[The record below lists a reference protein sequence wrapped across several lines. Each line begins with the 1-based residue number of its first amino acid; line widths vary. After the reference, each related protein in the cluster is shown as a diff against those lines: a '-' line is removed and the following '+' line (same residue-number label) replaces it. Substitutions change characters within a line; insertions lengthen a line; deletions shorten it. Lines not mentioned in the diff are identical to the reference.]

1 MAKQT
6 INVPDVGEGVA
17 EVEIVSWA
25 VGVGDSVARLTTVA
39 EVMTD
44 KATVE
49 VPAPMDGVI
58 VELGGDVGDVL
69 TVGSPLFVMR
79 GEGDVDDEPNGT
91 DSSSTAEGVRRAEPV
106 TSPPPPAGIT
116 QRPHATGETPSTE
129 APQSPGPL
137 TSSAPAAQPP
147 PPSTPPRR
155 RKEGERPLAT
165 PAVRARARELGADL
179 RRIVG
184 TGPAGRITHDDLD
197 QFLQSPPSS
206 GVAPGAST
214 ATDRRPNTSIEE
226 VPVVGLRRRI
236 AERTLASTTTI
247 PHITYVDEV
256 DVTAL
261 EELRR
266 QLNRES
272 RDRTLQADGSADNRP
287 HLTVLP
293 FLVRALTNVIPDF
306 PHLNAHLIEADQA
319 RKAGGEVA
327 GAGTDT
333 LRVVG
338 GVHVG
343 IATQTGNGLIVPV
356 LRHAEA
362 HTVWSAA
369 AAIAELSE
377 ATRSGRARA
386 QDLSGSTISI
396 TSLGPLGGIVTTPV
410 INKPE
415 VAIVGVNKIVI
426 RPVWIDGEF
435 VPRKM
440 MNLSSSFDH
449 RVVDG
454 WDAAN
459 FVQAVRIQLEQPAL
473 LFIDRYEPGPSPA
486 DGDTGDEDGH
496 G

>member
-17 EVEIVSWA
+17 EVEIVSWT
-25 VGVGDSVARLTTVA
+25 VGVGDSVTRLSTVA

-49 VPAPMDGVI
+49 VPAPMDGI
-58 VELGGDVGDVL
+58 ITELGGAVGDVL

-79 GEGDVDDEPNGT
+79 GQGDVDDDGETGI
-91 DSSSTAEGVRRAEPV
+91 DGASGVEAEPV
-106 TSPPPPAGIT
+106 ISPPPPDGIT
-116 QRPHATGETPSTE
+116 LRPHSTGETPSTE
-129 APQSPGPL
+129 SPRPAPASI
-137 TSSAPAAQPP
+137 TSAPATQPP
-147 PPSTPPRR
+147 PPPTPPRR
-155 RKEGERPLAT
+155 RQEGERPLAT

-179 RRIVG
+179 RQISG

-197 QFLQSPPSS
+197 RFVQSPPSTMPAAV
-206 GVAPGAST
+206 GGTPMAART
-214 ATDRRPNTSIEE
+214 PNASIEE
-226 VPVVGLRRRI
+226 KPVVGLRRRI
-236 AERTLASTTTI
+236 AERMVAATTTI

-256 DVTAL
+256 DITAL
-261 EELRR
+261 EDLRH

-272 RDRTLQADGSADNRP
+272 RDQPRAHDRP

-306 PHLNAHLIEADQA
+306 PHLNAHMIEAD
-319 RKAGGEVA
+319 RGGEREVA

-333 LRVVG
+333 LRIVG

-343 IATQTGNGLIVPV
+343 IATQTDNGLIVPV

-377 ATRSGRARA
+377 ATRTGRAKP
-386 QDLSGSTISI
+386 QDLTGSTISI

-459 FVQAVRIQLEQPAL
+459 FVQAIRTQLEQPAL
-473 LFIDRYEPGPSPA
+473 LFIDRYEPDADAPSPVL
-486 DGDTGDEDGH
+486 GQEDDRG
-496 G
+496 

>member
-25 VGVGDSVARLTTVA
+25 VGVGDSVTRLSTVA

-44 KATVE
+44 TATVE
-49 VPAPMDGVI
+49 VPAPIDGV
-58 VELGGDVGDVL
+58 VTELGGAVGDVL

-79 GEGDVDDEPNGT
+79 AEGEVDDDGET
-91 DSSSTAEGVRRAEPV
+91 GVAGESGVEAEPV
-106 TSPPPPAGIT
+106 ISPPPPAGVT
-116 QRPHATGETPSTE
+116 LRPHSTGETPSTE
-129 APQSPGPL
+129 SPRPAPASV
-137 TSSAPAAQPP
+137 TSAPATEPP
-147 PPSTPPRR
+147 PPPTPPRR

-179 RRIVG
+179 RQITG
-184 TGPAGRITHDDLD
+184 SGPAGRITHDDLERFV
-197 QFLQSPPSS
+197 QTPPSTTPAA
-206 GVAPGAST
+206 VAGT
-214 ATDRRPNTSIEE
+214 ALSARTPDTSVEE
-226 VPVVGLRRRI
+226 QPVVGLRRRI
-236 AERTLASTTTI
+236 AERMVASTTTI

-256 DVTAL
+256 DITAL
-261 EELRR
+261 EDLRH

-272 RDRTLQADGSADNRP
+272 REQARAHDRP

-306 PHLNAHLIEADQA
+306 PHLNAHLIEAD
-319 RKAGGEVA
+319 RGGERKVA
-327 GAGTDT
+327 KAGTDT
-333 LRVVG
+333 LRIVG

-343 IATQTGNGLIVPV
+343 IATQTDNGLIVPV

-377 ATRSGRARA
+377 ATRTGRAKP
-386 QDLSGSTISI
+386 QDLTGSTISI

-459 FVQAVRIQLEQPAL
+459 FVQAVRAQLEQPAL
-473 LFIDRYEPGPSPA
+473 LFIDRYEPGAGAAATTP
-486 DGDTGDEDGH
+486 GREDDRG
-496 G
+496 

>member
-6 INVPDVGEGVA
+6 INIPDVGEGVA

-25 VGVGDSVARLTTVA
+25 VGVGDSVARLSTVA

-49 VPAPMDGVI
+49 VPAPMDGII
-58 VELGGDVGDVL
+58 VELGGAVGDVL

-79 GEGDVDDEPNGT
+79 GEGDVDDEPGGT
-91 DSSSTAEGVRRAEPV
+91 DGGTTKSDEAGRSEPV

-116 QRPHATGETPSTE
+116 VRPHTTGETPSTE
-129 APQSPGPL
+129 PPQPAPAS

-147 PPSTPPRR
+147 PALTPPRR

-179 RRIVG
+179 RQITG

-197 QFLQSPPSS
+197 RFLQTPPAV
-206 GVAPGAST
+206 GVAPGGAIPVTRT
-214 ATDRRPNTSIEE
+214 ANTSIEE
-226 VPVVGLRRRI
+226 KPVVGLRRRI
-236 AERTLASTTTI
+236 AERMVASTTTI

-261 EELRR
+261 EDLRH

-272 RDRTLQADGSADNRP
+272 RERGLGRPDLTL
-287 HLTVLP
+287 LP
-293 FLVRALTNVIPDF
+293 FLVRAVTNVTTDF
-306 PHLNAHLIEADQA
+306 PHLNAHLIEADP
-319 RKAGGEVA
+319 AGKSKGDVA

-333 LRVVG
+333 LRIIG

-343 IATQTGNGLIVPV
+343 IATQTDNGLIVPV

-362 HTVWSAA
+362 HSVWSAA
-369 AAIAELSE
+369 VAIAELSE
-377 ATRSGRARA
+377 ATRSGRAKA

-415 VAIVGVNKIVI
+415 VAIVGVNKIVV

-459 FVQAVRIQLEQPAL
+459 FIQAVRTQLEQPAL
-473 LFIDRYEPGPSPA
+473 LFIDRYEPMGAGPA
-486 DGDTGDEDGH
+486 DPGREDDRG
-496 G
+496 